1 MPLFHHQLETAAP
14 DDAPAPVLA
23 ELRGRMVAN
32 AHRNFALTRELLAV
46 LAALRAREIPALP
59 YKGPALAAMAYGSV
73 AARQFVDLD
82 ILVPRE
88 RIADARAALL
98 ARGYRDALAGMDS
111 RIPITERSHYQH
123 TMVRDT
129 DRVCVELHWAFAP
142 PYFRFRLGPDDLT
155 VEPSP
160 LGRATI
166 PAIAPPDLLLLLCI
180 HGGRH
185 LWTRLGWIC
194 DLAELL
200 RARAD
205 APWHVALD
213 RATELGTRRM
223 LLVGLAL
230 ARDLLDIDLPEVFAA
245 ALPGDPRAVQ
255 LAEVF
260 ATRLF
265 LQDGR
270 APALLGAARLH
281 VAMRERWAD
290 RAAYAVLGAL
300 TPSERDT
307 HGSGPLRAVARPFRL
322 IRDFGLWNGRR

>member
-1 MPLFHHQLETAAP
+1 MPLLHHQLETAAP
-14 DDAPAPVLA
+14 NDTPAPVLA

-32 AHRNFALTRELLAV
+32 AWRNRSLTRELLAV
-46 LAALRAREIPALP
+46 LAALRSRGILALP

-98 ARGYRDALAGMDS
+98 ARGYRDGPTGMDS
-111 RIPITERSHYQH
+111 RIPITKRSHYQH
-123 TMVRDT
+123 TMVRDA
-129 DRVCVELHWAFAP
+129 DRVRVELHWAFAP
-142 PYFRFRLGPDDLT
+142 RYFRFGLNLEELA
-155 VEPSP
+155 VEPSL
-160 LGRATI
+160 LGHATI
-166 PAIAPPDLLLLLCI
+166 AAIAPPDLLLLLCV

-194 DLAELL
+194 DLAELV
-200 RARAD
+200 RARTD
-205 APWHVALD
+205 APWPVALG

-230 ARDLLDIDLPEVFAA
+230 ARDLLDVDLPEVFAA
-245 ALPGDPRAVQ
+245 ALASDPRAAQ

-260 ATRLF
+260 ARRLF
-265 LQDGR
+265 LRDGR
-270 APALLGAARLH
+270 APALLAAARLH
-281 VAMRERWAD
+281 IAMRERWAD
-290 RAAYAVLGAL
+290 RAVYAVLGAI

-307 HGSGPLRAVARPFRL
+307 CGKGSLRAVARPFRL
-322 IRDFGLWNGRR
+322 IRDFGLWKAR